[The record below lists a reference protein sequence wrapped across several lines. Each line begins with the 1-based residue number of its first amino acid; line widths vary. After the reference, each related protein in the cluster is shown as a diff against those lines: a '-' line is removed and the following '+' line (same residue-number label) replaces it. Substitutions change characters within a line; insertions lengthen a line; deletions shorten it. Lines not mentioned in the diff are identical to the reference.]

1 MNVATNTDGNGHLN
15 CTNATCDCRTR
26 TVDLGL
32 TTGKTYEIAIFGAD
46 RHPTGSNLQIVMP
59 VSTDS
64 RTTCTSLCGDGK
76 ISGAEECD
84 CGDVTASADP
94 ACGGLV
100 NNDLSYGG
108 CTTLCTLGPRCGDGV
123 VQPGAET
130 CDLGTKNNPAGYG
143 QSGCTPGCRTPSSCG
158 DGIVD
163 TTFGEQCDLG
173 SSNGQAGS
181 RCSAACKITSAS

>member
-1 MNVATNTDGNGHLN
+1 
-15 CTNATCDCRTR
+15 
-26 TVDLGL
+26 
-32 TTGKTYEIAIFGAD
+32 
-46 RHPTGSNLQIVMP
+46 
-59 VSTDS
+59 
-64 RTTCTSLCGDGK
+64 
-76 ISGAEECD
+76 
-84 CGDVTASADP
+84 VTASSDP

-123 VQPGAET
+123 VQPGAES
-130 CDLGTKNNPAGYG
+130 CDLGTKNNTAGYG
-143 QSGCTPGCRTPSSCG
+143 QSGCTAGCRTPSSCG

-163 TTFGEQCDLG
+163 TAFAEQCDLG